1 MATQESNVDDRLVRL
16 TQDFLKK
23 KAAFYYQPV
32 SAQQAATAID
42 FPAKGPM
49 WASRTVLPAPR
60 EDAILGVVLDCI
72 KELGNGHEDFTPP
85 STADVK
91 VQWSGFRK
99 GVEQKEPEPDISER
113 EKFEKLM
120 RDTSSPTTILYAH
133 GGFY

>member
-1 MATQESNVDDRLVRL
+1 MGTRESNVDDRLVRL

-23 KAAFYYQPV
+23 KGPYYYQPV
-32 SAQQAATAID
+32 STQQASTAID
-42 FPAKGPM
+42 FPTKGPM
-49 WASRTVLPAPR
+49 WASRTVLSAPH
-60 EDAILGVVLDCI
+60 EDAILRVVFDCI

-91 VQWSGFRK
+91 VEWSGFRK
-99 GVEQKEPEPDISER
+99 GAEQKESEPDISEQ

-120 RDTSSPTTILYAH
+120 RDTFSPTTILYAH